1 MYSSNGGANIRLQ
14 TDLALSNKIEI
25 ELKTYLGNTLL
36 DSTIPIVNDDSNSS
50 RHESILKNNKE
61 LVKIT

>member
-14 TDLALSNKIEI
+14 TDLALSNKIET
-25 ELKTYLGNTLL
+25 ELKTYLGNTLF

>member
-61 LVKIT
+61 LVQII

>member
-1 MYSSNGGANIRLQ
+1 MYSSNGGTNIRLQ
-14 TDLALSNKIEI
+14 TDLALSNKIET

>member
-1 MYSSNGGANIRLQ
+1 MYSSNGGSNIRLQ
-14 TDLALSNKIEI
+14 TDLALSNKIET
-25 ELKTYLGNTLL
+25 ELKTYLGNTLF